1 MDVLQNLAFG
11 FGVALSPAN
20 LLYCLFGVTL
30 GTFVGVLP
38 GIGPLA
44 TISMVLPITFGLDPI
59 SSLIML
65 AGIYYGAQYGGS
77 VTSILLNIPGHAAS
91 AVVCL
96 DGYPMAQQGRAAV
109 ALVSSAVASFIG
121 GTLAVCLVMMFA
133 PPIANFALRFG
144 PPEYFSMMML
154 GLVAAA
160 ILAQGSFLRGMGM
173 VLLGLAFGLVGTDI
187 NTGTL
192 RFAFGNRALSDGLS
206 FVVVAMAFFA
216 IAEVVV
222 NLEPRAAGELLRP
235 RLHWRD
241 LIPTWRD
248 FRATIGSILR
258 GAGIGAFL
266 GALPGTGPT
275 ISSFLSYTAEKRVAK
290 DPTQFGKGAIQGV
303 SGPESANNAA
313 SVTGLIPTL
322 TLGVPG
328 DAIMALVLGALM
340 IYGIT
345 PGPRVIVD
353 NPGLFW
359 GLIASMW
366 IGNVAL
372 LVLNIPLVGIWV
384 RVLRIPFEVLYPPIL
399 LFICI
404 GVYST
409 NNSTFDI
416 LVLAGFGIVGYL
428 LVKLDCPPAPML
440 LGLILGPLIEENL
453 RRSLIISHGDP
464 TVFVTRP
471 ISLTML
477 VAATLLLAGLVVGEV
492 RRRRRP
498 QPNGKEQ
505 HAPLA

>member
-206 FVVVAMAFFA
+206 FVVV
-216 IAEVVV
+216 
-222 NLEPRAAGELLRP
+222 
-235 RLHWRD
+235 
-241 LIPTWRD
+241 
-248 FRATIGSILR
+248 
-258 GAGIGAFL
+258 
-266 GALPGTGPT
+266 
-275 ISSFLSYTAEKRVAK
+275 
-290 DPTQFGKGAIQGV
+290 GV
-303 SGPESANNAA
+303 G
-313 SVTGLIPTL
+313 
-322 TLGVPG
+322 
-328 DAIMALVLGALM
+328 
-340 IYGIT
+340 
-345 PGPRVIVD
+345 
-353 NPGLFW
+353 
-359 GLIASMW
+359 
-366 IGNVAL
+366 
-372 LVLNIPLVGIWV
+372 
-384 RVLRIPFEVLYPPIL
+384 
-399 LFICI
+399 
-404 GVYST
+404 
-409 NNSTFDI
+409 
-416 LVLAGFGIVGYL
+416 
-428 LVKLDCPPAPML
+428 
-440 LGLILGPLIEENL
+440 
-453 RRSLIISHGDP
+453 
-464 TVFVTRP
+464 
-471 ISLTML
+471 
-477 VAATLLLAGLVVGEV
+477 
-492 RRRRRP
+492 
-498 QPNGKEQ
+498 
-505 HAPLA
+505 